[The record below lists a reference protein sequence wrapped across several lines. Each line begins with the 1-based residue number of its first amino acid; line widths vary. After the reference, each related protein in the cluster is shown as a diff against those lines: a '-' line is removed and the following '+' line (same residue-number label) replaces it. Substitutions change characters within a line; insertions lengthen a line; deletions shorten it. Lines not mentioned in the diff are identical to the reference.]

1 MQICIIHSSAVRS
14 GLKNMQSGVAYSE
27 KFLESRLTVSP
38 KAKQKDHVSMN
49 LQSGIDRAK

>member
-14 GLKNMQSGVAYSE
+14 GLKNMQSGAAYSE
-27 KFLESRLTVSP
+27 KFLKSRLTVSP